1 MSITNTQTVNM
12 INTCLSVREIQI
24 ANRTHVYFISVCK
37 EVSDSKFDE
46 YMCLY
51 ISSDSAVSTR

>member
-1 MSITNTQTVNM
+1 MSATNIQTVNM
-12 INTCLSVREIQI
+12 INACLSVREIQI
-24 ANRTHVYFISVCK
+24 ANRIHVYFKSVCK

-51 ISSDSAVSTR
+51 ISSDTGASTR